1 MVGQNSGDDRR
12 VFTATEPFVPII
24 IYHPDDVVMRGPL
37 VERVA
42 LIDSGASLICINMDI
57 ARTLDLP
64 YLNKRSV
71 QVPGGSVNGRV
82 YMARIF
88 IPSLTHSEL
97 VQVVAIQGGQADQTV
112 LFGRNLLKHFVFTMD
127 GPAGVCR
134 LEI

>member
-1 MVGQNSGDDRR
+1 MGVNSADNRH
-12 VFTATEPFVPII
+12 VFTATEPYVPIVL
-24 IYHPDDVVMRGPL
+24 YHPDDVTMGGAT
-37 VERVA
+37 VERLA
-42 LIDSGASLICINMDI
+42 LIDSGASLVCITMDI

-71 QVPGGSVNGRV
+71 QVPGGTVNGRV

-88 IPSLTHSEL
+88 IPSLTHGEL

-127 GPAGVCR
+127 GPAGVCT
-134 LEI
+134 LAV

>member
-1 MVGQNSGDDRR
+1 MAGFDPNTARR
-12 VFTATEPFVPII
+12 VFEASDPFIPII
-24 IYHPDDVVMRGPL
+24 IHHPDDVTMNGAV
-37 VERVA
+37 VERNA
-42 LIDSGASLICINMDI
+42 LIDSGASLTCITMDI

-88 IPSLTHSEL
+88 VPALTYSEL
-97 VQVVAIQGGQADQTV
+97 VQVVAIQGGQADQTI

-127 GPAGVCR
+127 GPAGVVR
-134 LEI
+134 LEV